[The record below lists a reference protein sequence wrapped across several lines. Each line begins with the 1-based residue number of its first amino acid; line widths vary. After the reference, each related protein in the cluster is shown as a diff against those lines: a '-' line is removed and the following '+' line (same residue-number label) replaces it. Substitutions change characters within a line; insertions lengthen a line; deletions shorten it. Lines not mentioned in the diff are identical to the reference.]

1 MTTATV
7 LKEKIK
13 TIVSGISGV
22 AKVEDYPTQDFSQ
35 FPAVEISFD
44 GNTSEYE
51 TTKENL
57 ELFVYNLYLY
67 QIIDGVF
74 DRKKSRLILEELS
87 DTIRDTFDSDEFL
100 SGITMPTNK
109 TLMGIKPT
117 ISEIGESDDGK
128 YAMSRIEIA
137 VSVSKLV

>member
-13 TIVSGISGV
+13 TITSGITGV

-51 TTKENL
+51 TTNENL

-100 SGITMPTNK
+100 VGISMPSGK
-109 TLMGIKPT
+109 TLMGVRPT

-128 YAMSRIEIA
+128 YAMAKIEI
-137 VSVSKLV
+137 SIRVSKQV